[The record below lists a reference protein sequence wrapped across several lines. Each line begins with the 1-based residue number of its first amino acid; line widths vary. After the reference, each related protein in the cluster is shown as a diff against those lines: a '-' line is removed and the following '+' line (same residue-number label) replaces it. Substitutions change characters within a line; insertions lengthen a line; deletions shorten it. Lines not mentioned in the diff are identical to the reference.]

1 MKKFISVLLATIF
14 TLTLLLPVTAN
25 AAENTESDYEALYNQ
40 AIQEGIVN
48 KDELSLDEWLKQNEE
63 YQQIYDEGVELDVLD
78 STSLKYGEWL
88 KLNNYGQ
95 EPKDEDNEEVVSFRI
110 NAKSKAKFTIKPG
123 DIFVTNATSAAGIV
137 GHAAIANGSNHI
149 LDMPG
154 VKRGASPENNNRQ
167 LTVSQWLSKYSD
179 GWIKVYRIKDSS
191 LAAQVARYA
200 DTHYY
205 SSKGTTT
212 KDIHIKYGL
221 TPHLYS
227 LTPSYCSKLVYD
239 AYYYGSGSKSV
250 MKKHSGYVFPYDL
263 ITFFNRSYKPSKVHT
278 Y

>member
-14 TLTLLLPVTAN
+14 TFTLLLPVTAN
-25 AAENTESDYEALYNQ
+25 ATENSESDYEALYHQ
-40 AIQEGIVN
+40 AIEEGIVN

-63 YQQIYDEGVELDVLD
+63 FQQIYDDGIKEDVLD
-78 STSLKYGEWL
+78 PSSLNYSEWL

-95 EPKDEDNEEVVSFRI
+95 EPKDDYNDEVVSFSI
-110 NAKSKAKFTIKPG
+110 NAKSKAKFTVKPG

-154 VKRGASPENNNRQ
+154 PKYKPKSDNNRQ
-167 LTVSQWLSKYSD
+167 LTVSQWVDTYDS
-179 GWIKVYRIKDSS
+179 GWIKVYRIKDSK
-191 LAAQVARYA
+191 LAAKVASYA

-205 SSKGTTT
+205 SSKGTAK
-212 KDIHIKYGL
+212 KDIHIAYAL

-227 LTPSYCSKLVYD
+227 KSPSYCSKLVYD
-239 AYYYGSGSKSV
+239 AYYYGSGSLKV
-250 MKKHSGYVFPYDL
+250 IKPYSGYVFPYE
-263 ITFFNRSYKPSKVHT
+263 IHRQFYSNYKPSKVHT

>member
-14 TLTLLLPVTAN
+14 TFTLLLPMTAN
-25 AAENTESDYEALYNQ
+25 AAQTSDSDYEALYNQ

-48 KDELSLDEWLKQNEE
+48 KEELSLEEWLKQNEE
-63 YQQIYDEGVELDVLD
+63 FQQIYDDGVNDDVLD
-78 STSLKYGEWL
+78 PSTLKYGEWL

-95 EPKDEDNEEVVSFRI
+95 EPKDEDNDQVVTFRI
-110 NAKSKAKFTIKPG
+110 RAKSTFTVRPG
-123 DIFVTNATSAAGIV
+123 DIFITNSTSGSGIV

-154 VKRGASPENNNRQ
+154 VKRGKSKKNNNRQ
-167 LTVSQWLSKYSD
+167 LTVSQWLSKYD
-179 GWIKVYRIKDSS
+179 NGWIKVYRIKDKA
-191 LAAQVARYA
+191 LAAQVAKYA
-200 DTHYY
+200 DRHYY
-205 SSKGTTT
+205 SSKGTAT
-212 KDIHIKYGL
+212 KDIHIDYGL

-239 AYYYGSGSKSV
+239 AYYYGSGSKNV
-250 MKKHSGYVFPYDL
+250 MKKHTGYVFPYDL
-263 ITFFNRSYKPSKVHT
+263 VTFFNRSYKPSKVHT